1 VSFNYYLLREKLDE
15 CGILPDMIKLE
26 PSWKEALK
34 DEFEKPYFKELS
46 EFVRGEYLSAKVF
59 PPPKFI
65 FHAFELCPF
74 DKVSVVIL
82 GQDPYHGDGQAHG
95 LSFSVPENVG
105 MPPSLQNIYKEMVN
119 DVGGAMPTHGNL
131 EHWAKQGVLLLNATL
146 TVRAHTAG
154 SHQGK
159 GWEQFT
165 DAVIRTLSEKK
176 EHLVFLLWGNYA
188 KKKSELIDWEKHLV
202 LEAAHPSPF
211 SAYNGFFGCK
221 HFSQTNSYL
230 KKHGKEEIRWI

>member
-1 VSFNYYLLREKLDE
+1 MD
-15 CGILPDMIKLE
+15 IKIE

-34 DEFEKPYFKELS
+34 DEFEKPYFKELT

-74 DKVSVVIL
+74 DEVKVVIL

-95 LSFSVPENVG
+95 LCFSVPETVG
-105 MPPSLQNIYKEMVN
+105 MPPSLQNIYKEIIN
-119 DVGGAMPTHGNL
+119 EVGGAMPPHGNL

-146 TVRAHTAG
+146 TVKAHQAG

-159 GWEQFT
+159 GWETFT
-165 DAVIRTLSEKK
+165 DTIIKKLSDAK
-176 EHLVFLLWGNYA
+176 ERLVFLLWGNYA
-188 KKKSELIDWEKHLV
+188 KKKGELIDFEKHLT

-221 HFSQTNSYL
+221 HFSQTNGYL
-230 KKHGKEEIRWI
+230 KKHGKEEIKWL

>member
-1 VSFNYYLLREKLDE
+1 MD
-15 CGILPDMIKLE
+15 IKIE

-34 DEFEKPYFKELS
+34 DEFPKPYFKELTK
-46 EFVRGEYLSAKVF
+46 FVRSEYLASKVF

-95 LSFSVPENVG
+95 LSFSVPEKVP
-105 MPPSLQNIYKEMVN
+105 MPPSLQNIYKEVVS
-119 DVGGAMPTHGNL
+119 DVGGTTPAHGNL

-159 GWEQFT
+159 GWEEFT
-165 DAVIRTLSEKK
+165 DAVIKTLSEKK

-188 KKKSELIDWEKHLV
+188 KKKSELIDFEKHLV
-202 LEAAHPSPF
+202 LESAHPSPF
-211 SAYNGFFGCK
+211 SAYGGFFGNK

-230 KKHGKEEIRWI
+230 KKHTSKEIKWI